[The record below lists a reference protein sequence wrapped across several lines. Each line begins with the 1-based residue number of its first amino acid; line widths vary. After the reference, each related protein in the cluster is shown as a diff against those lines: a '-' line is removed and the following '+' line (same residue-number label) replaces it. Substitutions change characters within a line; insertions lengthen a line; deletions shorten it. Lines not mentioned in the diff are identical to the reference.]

1 MSKILFFDIDGTLVG
16 FDGKMS
22 ESTKL
27 ALREAR
33 KNGHK
38 IFLCTGRS
46 YNQIYDFL
54 LDFGFDGIV
63 AAAGG
68 YVEYQGKTIF
78 HDVFGEKLVQ
88 NVLDK
93 IENTETALI
102 IQNKDSCV
110 TKTEWGKTFEDIF
123 TQQLGKE
130 NIKDNPTFAETKID
144 DCLTGYAKKY
154 KDMESIIYCNC
165 PYTVEEFGK
174 LLDEEL
180 EVTPSSFKDPDPYS
194 GEITLKRVNKATGIQ
209 KALDE
214 LGGKQE
220 DTIGFGD
227 GANDIDMLRFVGVG
241 VAMGNAQD
249 CALEA
254 ADMIT
259 DDIREDGLYNAM
271 IKLGLI

>member
-1 MSKILFFDIDGTLVG
+1 
-16 FDGKMS
+16 
-22 ESTKL
+22 
-27 ALREAR
+27 
-33 KNGHK
+33 
-38 IFLCTGRS
+38 
-46 YNQIYDFL
+46 
-54 LDFGFDGIV
+54 
-63 AAAGG
+63 
-68 YVEYQGKTIF
+68 
-78 HDVFGEKLVQ
+78 
-88 NVLDK
+88 
-93 IENTETALI
+93 
-102 IQNKDSCV
+102 
-110 TKTEWGKTFEDIF
+110 
-123 TQQLGKE
+123 
-130 NIKDNPTFAETKID
+130 
-144 DCLTGYAKKY
+144 
-154 KDMESIIYCNC
+154 MESIIYCNC

-174 LLDEEL
+174 LLDEKL

-209 KALDE
+209 KVLDE

-227 GANDIDMLRFVGVG
+227 GANDIDMLRFAGVG